1 MHGLEETAIST
12 ALHPLEV
19 WKRVELLMVFIPF
32 LKVKNWMTRSLYQC
46 KPKNNIVSEIDCSN
60 FQAV

>member
-46 KPKNNIVSEIDCSN
+46 KPKNR
-60 FQAV
+60 